1 MFHYVSYLPVFNKEI
16 ALKNVHILMVFT
28 DSFIGPLH
36 KIQNPRIQSCIYV
49 KSIYSYSSHTAFS
62 QGLGDNSFSQ
72 VEKCVTKIT
81 ERQRPQLQIASAA
94 HGYMY
99 TYKHIYIYIYIYVL
113 YIYIIHIYYMYIY
126 YTYELYIIQIR
137 LFPTGEMRGLL
148 QLKVCS
154 FPHQVTSSH
163 STLPH

>member
-1 MFHYVSYLPVFNKEI
+1 MCFWKFLLISVKLQCVMFHYVSCLPVFNKEI

-36 KIQNPRIQSCIYV
+36 KIQNLRIQNCVYV

-81 ERQRPQLQIASAA
+81 ERQPPNFKLLPSP
-94 HGYMY
+94 MFL
-99 TYKHIYIYIYIYVL
+99 VL
-113 YIYIIHIYYMYIY
+113 YMIVDQSALIPRKHPCPKKALV
-126 YTYELYIIQIR
+126 TR
-137 LFPTGEMRGLL
+137 LQRDNNM
-148 QLKVCS
+148 
-154 FPHQVTSSH
+154 
-163 STLPH
+163 